1 MELRS
6 GKKRTF
12 SITAVILTCA
22 ALLLTLV
29 AFGCGGSTTPDT
41 AVNNFFQAI
50 NAGDSDALLGSVL
63 PERVRAMSDTER
75 QQLQAQIKTKSET
88 YSGLKLKVSYDKND
102 KNKAKVVISSGKI
115 SAKDPT
121 TGQTQNQDFK
131 DVPEESRTLNAVK
144 YKGRWYV
151 DIQLSQGEA
160 QPQSATQPGQ

>member
-1 MELRS
+1 MELCS

-12 SITAVILTCA
+12 GITAVVLTCA
-22 ALLLTLV
+22 ALLLTFT

-41 AVNNFFQAI
+41 AVKNFFQAI

-63 PERVRAMSDTER
+63 PERVRAMSDTEK
-75 QQLQAQIKTKSET
+75 QQLET
-88 YSGLKLKVSYDKND
+88 QVKAKGEQYTGLQLKVVYDKND
-102 KNKAKVVISSGKI
+102 KSKAKVVISSGKI

-121 TGQTQNQDFK
+121 TGQTQSQDFK

-151 DIQLSQGEA
+151 DIQLSQEEA
-160 QPQSATQPGQ
+160 QPQSATQPSQ